1 MSVNKKFENNV
12 FQKQKIWIS
21 NVLVIMCLYK
31 NLNENGVLFIGNW
44 LTRQK
49 KMHALKK
56 NITVAQYSKYS

>member
-31 NLNENGVLFIGNW
+31 NLNEKGVLFIGNW
-44 LTRQK
+44 LMRQK

>member
-1 MSVNKKFENNV
+1 MSVKKKFENNV

-21 NVLVIMCLYK
+21 NALVIMCLYK
-31 NLNENGVLFIGNW
+31 NLNEKGVLFIGNW

>member
-1 MSVNKKFENNV
+1 MSVKKKFENNV

-21 NVLVIMCLYK
+21 NVLVIVCLYK
-31 NLNENGVLFIGNW
+31 NLNEKGVLFIGNW

>member
-12 FQKQKIWIS
+12 FQKRKIWIS

-31 NLNENGVLFIGNW
+31 NLNEKGVLFIGNW
-44 LTRQK
+44 LRRQK

-56 NITVAQYSKYS
+56 SITVAQYSKYS